1 MNLYDILYESK
12 KDRHHLLGVSLVE
25 LINREMKCDR
35 TSDLVDRVV
44 ILATLLELKSE
55 LFLYLFGL
63 MQTKKRTFE
72 EEKDVE
78 DIIDVL
84 EKTVEK
90 TYERHIFVERVSSKE
105 FPYFRLA
112 RIVKE
117 VLEREKYYEN
127 RDIKGEEISLT
138 DILEALKRRL
148 LEVDEIDFRS
158 LIEVCKS
165 KLEVIVTFL
174 AVLVLAKNRYI
185 IITQEDNFSPIVLR
199 RNEEGRVPLRN

>member
-12 KDRHHLLGVSLVE
+12 KDRHYLLGVSLVE

-174 AVLVLAKNRYI
+174 AVLILAKNRYI

>member
-12 KDRHHLLGVSLVE
+12 KDRHYLLGVSLVE

-90 TYERHIFVERVSSKE
+90 TYERHVFVERVSSKE

>member
-12 KDRHHLLGVSLVE
+12 KDRHYLLGVSLVE

-35 TSDLVDRVV
+35 TFDLVDRVV

-55 LFLYLFGL
+55 LFLHLFGL

-90 TYERHIFVERVSSKE
+90 TYERHIFVDRVSSKE

-174 AVLVLAKNRYI
+174 AVLILAKNRYI

>member
-12 KDRHHLLGVSLVE
+12 KDRHYLLGVSLVE

-90 TYERHIFVERVSSKE
+90 TYERHVFVERVSSKK

-174 AVLVLAKNRYI
+174 AVLILAKNRYI

-199 RNEEGRVPLRN
+199 RNEEGRIPLRN